1 VANKARGRDGLPGRC
16 QLASAGVGPRQTA
29 LIFLSGGAHHRRAL
43 HRLPQPVNF
52 KNSLWIQ
59 WLASR
64 PAGPRMAG
72 TLSAERRSS
81 AEKCSP
87 SNPTTFRRITM
98 KTLIIKDLARTEQL
112 DRSVMAGVRGGTKM
126 STASAAT
133 ACYPSG
139 AANHSP
145 SYDSSLT
152 ATQNMVQMQDVVNAT
167 ANGSAFIDGVHANNT
182 TSLCGQ
188 NNIVRL

>member
-1 VANKARGRDGLPGRC
+1 
-16 QLASAGVGPRQTA
+16 
-29 LIFLSGGAHHRRAL
+29 
-43 HRLPQPVNF
+43 
-52 KNSLWIQ
+52 
-59 WLASR
+59 
-64 PAGPRMAG
+64 
-72 TLSAERRSS
+72 
-81 AEKCSP
+81 
-87 SNPTTFRRITM
+87 M

-139 AANHSP
+139 ATNYSP